1 MNLDEWQ
8 KVININLT
16 STFLMSKFAIKK
28 MLKNKSG
35 KIVNITSVVGH
46 TGNLGQANYT
56 ASKAGIVAMSK
67 SLAIEY
73 AKKNININCISPGF
87 IQTAM
92 TDKIEEFIENATNEL
107 GGNLDGIINNA
118 GITQDNL
125 AIRMSLEEW
134 QKVININ
141 LTSTFLL
148 SKFAIKKMLKNKSGK
163 IVNITSVVGHTGNL
177 GQANYTASKAGIVAM
192 SKSLAIEY
200 AKKNININC
209 ISPGFIKT
217 AMTEKI
223 DEKFKEI
230 IISKIPSA
238 KLGEPE
244 DIANAV
250 LFLASNQSNYI
261 NGETLHVNGGMY
273 MA

>member
-1 MNLDEWQ
+1 MSNLENKNIIVTGASGGIGNSIIKKLNEAGANILASGTRVEKLEELKKNFEGIKILKFDISQSEKIEEFIENATSELGGSLDGLVNNAGITQDNLAIRMSLDEWQ

-16 STFLMSKFAIKK
+16 STFLISKFAIKK

-56 ASKAGIVAMSK
+56 ASKAGI
-67 SLAIEY
+67 I
-73 AKKNININCISPGF
+73 
-87 IQTAM
+87 
-92 TDKIEEFIENATNEL
+92 
-107 GGNLDGIINNA
+107 
-118 GITQDNL
+118 
-125 AIRMSLEEW
+125 
-134 QKVININ
+134 
-141 LTSTFLL
+141 
-148 SKFAIKKMLKNKSGK
+148 
-163 IVNITSVVGHTGNL
+163 
-177 GQANYTASKAGIVAM
+177 AM

-217 AMTEKI
+217 AMTDKI
-223 DEKFKEI
+223 DEKFKEVI
-230 IISKIPSA
+230 TSKIPSA
-238 KLGEPE
+238 RLGEPD

-250 LFLASNQSNYI
+250 LFLSSDQSSYI
-261 NGETLHVNGGMY
+261 NGETIHVNGGMY

>member
-1 MNLDEWQ
+1 MID
-8 KVININLT
+8 
-16 STFLMSKFAIKK
+16 
-28 MLKNKSG
+28 LKNKNIIVTGATGGIGHSIVEKLNNTG
-35 KIVNITSVVGH
+35 ANILATGTRKEKLDDLKSKFNKINVLKFDI
-46 TGNLGQANYT
+46 
-56 ASKAGIVAMSK
+56 SKIDE
-67 SLAIEY
+67 IE
-73 AKKNININCISPGF
+73 K
-87 IQTAM
+87 
-92 TDKIEEFIENATNEL
+92 FIEDATTQL
-107 GGNLDGIINNA
+107 GGGLHCIINNA

-134 QKVININ
+134 KKVIDIN

-163 IVNITSVVGHTGNL
+163 IINITSVVGHTGNL
-177 GQANYTASKAGIVAM
+177 GQANYTASKAGIIAM

-200 AKKNININC
+200 AKKNINVNC

-217 AMTEKI
+217 AMTDKI
-223 DEKFKEI
+223 EDKFKET

-238 KLGEPE
+238 RLGEPE

-250 LFLASNQSNYI
+250 IFLASNQSDYI
-261 NGETLHVNGGMY
+261 NGETIHINGGMY

>member
-1 MNLDEWQ
+1 MNNLEDKNIIVTGASGGIGNAIIKRLNEAGANILASGTRIEKLEELKNNFKKIKILKFDISQSDKIEEFIENSTNELGGSLDGIVNNAGITQDNLAIRMSLDEWQ

-92 TDKIEEFIENATNEL
+92 TDKI
-107 GGNLDGIINNA
+107 D
-118 GITQDNL
+118 D
-125 AIRMSLEEW
+125 
-134 QKVININ
+134 
-141 LTSTFLL
+141 
-148 SKFAIKKMLKNKSGK
+148 
-163 IVNITSVVGHTGNL
+163 
-177 GQANYTASKAGIVAM
+177 
-192 SKSLAIEY
+192 
-200 AKKNININC
+200 
-209 ISPGFIKT
+209 
-217 AMTEKI
+217 
-223 DEKFKEI
+223 KFKEV

-238 KLGEPE
+238 RLGKPD

-250 LFLASNQSNYI
+250 LFLSSDQSSYI
-261 NGETLHVNGGMY
+261 NGETIHVNGGMY

>member
-1 MNLDEWQ
+1 MNNLENKNIIVTGASGGIGNSIVKKLNQAGANILASGTRIEKLEELKKNFENIKILKFDISQSDKIAEFIENATNELGGSLDGLINNAGITQDNLAIRMSLEEWQ

-56 ASKAGIVAMSK
+56 ASKAAIVAMSK
-67 SLAIEY
+67 SL
-73 AKKNININCISPGF
+73 S
-87 IQTAM
+87 
-92 TDKIEEFIENATNEL
+92 
-107 GGNLDGIINNA
+107 
-118 GITQDNL
+118 
-125 AIRMSLEEW
+125 
-134 QKVININ
+134 
-141 LTSTFLL
+141 
-148 SKFAIKKMLKNKSGK
+148 
-163 IVNITSVVGHTGNL
+163 
-177 GQANYTASKAGIVAM
+177 
-192 SKSLAIEY
+192 IEY

-217 AMTEKI
+217 AMTDII
-223 DEKFKEI
+223 DEKFKEVI
-230 IISKIPSA
+230 VSKIPSA
-238 KLGEPE
+238 RLGEPD

-250 LFLASNQSNYI
+250 LFLSSDQSDYI
-261 NGETLHVNGGMY
+261 NGETIHVNGGMY

>member
-1 MNLDEWQ
+1 MNDLKDKNFIVTGASGGIGNSIIKKLSEAGANILASGTSEEKLDILKRQFEKIKILKFDISQRDKIEEFIEKATQELGGSLDCIVNNAGVTQDNLAIRMSLEEWQ
-8 KVININLT
+8 KVIDINLT
-16 STFLMSKFAIKK
+16 STFLISKFGIKK

-56 ASKAGIVAMSK
+56 ASKAGI
-67 SLAIEY
+67 I
-73 AKKNININCISPGF
+73 
-87 IQTAM
+87 
-92 TDKIEEFIENATNEL
+92 
-107 GGNLDGIINNA
+107 
-118 GITQDNL
+118 
-125 AIRMSLEEW
+125 
-134 QKVININ
+134 
-141 LTSTFLL
+141 
-148 SKFAIKKMLKNKSGK
+148 
-163 IVNITSVVGHTGNL
+163 
-177 GQANYTASKAGIVAM
+177 AM

-217 AMTEKI
+217 AMTDKI
-223 DEKFKEI
+223 DEKFKEV

-238 KLGEPE
+238 RLGEAE

-250 LFLASNQSNYI
+250 LFLSSNQSSYI

>member
-1 MNLDEWQ
+1 MNDIENKNIIVTGASGGIGNAIVEKLNKSGANILATGTKIEKLEQLKNKFKNIKILNFDISQKEKIEDFIESATNQLGGNLDCIINNAGVTQDNLAIRMTLEEWS
-8 KVININLT
+8 KAIDINLT

-28 MLKNKSG
+28 MLKNKRG
-35 KIVNITSVVGH
+35 KIINITSVVGH

-56 ASKAGIVAMSK
+56 ASKAGI
-67 SLAIEY
+67 I
-73 AKKNININCISPGF
+73 
-87 IQTAM
+87 
-92 TDKIEEFIENATNEL
+92 
-107 GGNLDGIINNA
+107 
-118 GITQDNL
+118 
-125 AIRMSLEEW
+125 
-134 QKVININ
+134 
-141 LTSTFLL
+141 
-148 SKFAIKKMLKNKSGK
+148 
-163 IVNITSVVGHTGNL
+163 
-177 GQANYTASKAGIVAM
+177 AM

-217 AMTEKI
+217 EMTNKI

-238 KLGEPE
+238 RLGEPE

-250 LFLASNQSNYI
+250 LFLTSSYSDYI

>member
-1 MNLDEWQ
+1 MSSLKNKSIIVTGASGGIGSSIVKKLVENDANVLASGTRIEKLEELKSKYKNIKILKFDISQNDKIEEFIENATKELGGTLNCIVNNAGITKDNLSIRMSTDEWK
-8 KVININLT
+8 KVIDVNLT
-16 STFLMSKFAIKK
+16 STFLLSKFSIKK

-35 KIVNITSVVGH
+35 KIVNITS
-46 TGNLGQANYT
+46 
-56 ASKAGIVAMSK
+56 I
-67 SLAIEY
+67 
-73 AKKNININCISPGF
+73 
-87 IQTAM
+87 
-92 TDKIEEFIENATNEL
+92 
-107 GGNLDGIINNA
+107 
-118 GITQDNL
+118 
-125 AIRMSLEEW
+125 
-134 QKVININ
+134 
-141 LTSTFLL
+141 
-148 SKFAIKKMLKNKSGK
+148 
-163 IVNITSVVGHTGNL
+163 VGHTGNL

-217 AMTEKI
+217 AMTDKI
-223 DEKFKEI
+223 DEKYKEI

-238 KLGEPE
+238 RLGEPE

-250 LFLASNQSNYI
+250 LFLASNQSDYI